1 MQFKYSAIAASMI
14 AALSLT
20 GCGSDSSDPS
30 TPVEPTA
37 KQVKVIDGYLS
48 QAQVCVD
55 RNSNS
60 SCDSGEA
67 VGLTDSNG
75 AITIKAEDAKYA
87 VIAQAIAGQTADSDK
102 AGKLGNSYE
111 LIAHAQS
118 EVVTPFT
125 TIAKLQNK
133 TVEAL
138 ATELNLDSAV
148 VAGDY
153 VAAKAQ
159 DGSADAAKKAHL
171 MARSLTNE
179 LAPSLADND
188 SKALSESADDI
199 ANVIED
205 SINNGHEL
213 DDIVIE
219 INDDGTVESKPI
231 IASLNDYL
239 EGQTLS
245 FVSMNKY
252 YAQDEGIFMI
262 TLQDGTLTVV
272 DDTGASMTEAYTIEG
287 NSLVHVEDGEESI
300 EEFIYVSE
308 QTSLAV
314 TPQNDL
320 NFWTRVDITDEEFKF
335 PAITEAM
342 IADQTWYFLS
352 DDSTDHKPYPMLA
365 AMAFSKDKNVVIS
378 EEGEEDFTIGWRIEN
393 SELILDFPEG
403 DNDMYIKLVTK
414 DSNILTI
421 VDGGEE
427 QNKNHFSLLVKD
439 KALAESIVD
448 KWGDE
453 I

>member
-14 AALSLT
+14 AALTLA

-30 TPVEPTA
+30 TPVEPSA

-60 SCDSGEA
+60 SCDSDEI
-67 VGLTDSNG
+67 VGLTDSHG

-87 VIAQAIAGQTADSDK
+87 VIAQAIAGQTTDSDK

-148 VAGDY
+148 VSGDY
-153 VAAKAQ
+153 VAAKAH

-188 SKALSESADDI
+188 SEALSESADDI
-199 ANVIED
+199 AKVIED
-205 SINNGHEL
+205 SINNGDEL
-213 DDIVIE
+213 DDFVIE

-231 IASLNDYL
+231 IASLNGYL

-252 YAQDEGIFMI
+252 YAQDEGIFKI

-272 DDTGASMTEAYTIEG
+272 DDTDASMTEAYIIEG
-287 NSLVHVEDGEESI
+287 NSLVHVEGGEESI

-320 NFWTRVDITDEEFKF
+320 NFWTRVDITGEEFKF

-342 IADQTWYFLS
+342 IADQTWHFLS
-352 DDSTDHKPYPMLA
+352 DDSTNHKPYPMLA

-393 SELILDFPEG
+393 NELILDFPEG

-439 KALAESIVD
+439 KALAESIVE
-448 KWGDE
+448 KWGEE

>member
-1 MQFKYSAIAASMI
+1 M
-14 AALSLT
+14 
-20 GCGSDSSDPS
+20 
-30 TPVEPTA
+30 
-37 KQVKVIDGYLS
+37 IDGYLS

-60 SCDSGEA
+60 SCDSGEV

-188 SKALSESADDI
+188 SEALSESADDI

-414 DSNILTI
+414 DSNTLTI